1 MSHQAVRW
9 ATDAKAT
16 GPLPAEARLV
26 LVVMADRADA
36 KGRNVYLS
44 ASTIADRL
52 GTTTRSVRRN
62 LHTLRGRNLIVGG
75 DPEVIPDHHRHDRR
89 PVVYNLAMTAARGDS
104 NVSPSSAAEDAP
116 RPDSNVIPF
125 GRHGVTAVSARGDSS
140 VRHGVTAVS
149 PKTVLETNTRHSLL
163 TIICT
168 EPKLRLRF
176 SRFWWHR
183 MAAVGPAWATA

>member
-62 LHTLRGRNLIVGG
+62 LHTLRQRNLIVGG

-125 GRHGVTAVSARGDSS
+125 GRYGVTAVSARGDSS
-140 VRHGVTAVS
+140 VRHGVTLLS
-149 PKTVLETNTRHSLL
+149 PKTVFKTNTKQYFQD
-163 TIICT
+163 IICT
-168 EPKLRLRF
+168 EPKWGRCFERF
-176 SRFWWHR
+176 ASSVWGSLG
-183 MAAVGPAWATA
+183 AGWATA